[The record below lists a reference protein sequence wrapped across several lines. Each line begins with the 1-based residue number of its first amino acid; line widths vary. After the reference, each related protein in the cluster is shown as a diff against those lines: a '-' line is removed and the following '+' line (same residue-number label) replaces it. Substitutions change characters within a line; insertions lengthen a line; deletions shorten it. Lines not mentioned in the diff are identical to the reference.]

1 MGDEIVISMNRVGIG
16 NIPSENFSRE
26 QSSPA
31 DVCVIRYGSIL
42 AGCVM
47 KFVKFNNELQRNTDQ
62 RLLFTFFCCIFVV
75 KKEFVK
81 NYLNH

>member
-1 MGDEIVISMNRVGIG
+1 MGDEIVISMNRIGIG

-31 DVCVIRYGSIL
+31 DVCVIRYGNTRT
-42 AGCVM
+42 GCV
-47 KFVKFNNELQRNTDQ
+47 VKYNNELQRNTDQ

>member
-1 MGDEIVISMNRVGIG
+1 MGDEIVISMNRIGIG

-31 DVCVIRYGSIL
+31 DVCVIRYGNIL
-42 AGCVM
+42 VECV
-47 KFVKFNNELQRNTDQ
+47 VRFNDELR
-62 RLLFTFFCCIFVV
+62 RKSVRWLLFTFFCCIFVV